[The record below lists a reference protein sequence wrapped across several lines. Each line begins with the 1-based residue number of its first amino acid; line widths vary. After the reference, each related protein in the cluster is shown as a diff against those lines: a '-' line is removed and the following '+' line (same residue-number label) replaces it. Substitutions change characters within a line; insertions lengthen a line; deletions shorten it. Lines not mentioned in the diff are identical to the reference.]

1 MKIILKIYNSNRIG
15 NLSTIPIEIPHTK
28 IAINILKKII
38 YKRLNIKPSFQRL
51 TYKLYNQII
60 IILPDE
66 YLLSFFK
73 INNYSTIYLE
83 NLENLHIKKFA
94 NIRNPISIKYMDKLG
109 YFSPVSKKCHSSH
122 NLTIYKAKS
131 SSPYSDSDKNLKNLS
146 DDGRTIAHNNKNNDE
161 SDDED
166 YQDYELV
173 LSNEKEEN
181 FNNNNNNIDIKNNE
195 SGYLN

>member
-28 IAINILKKII
+28 ITINILKKII

-83 NLENLHIKKFA
+83 NLENLHIKKVA
-94 NIRNPISIKYMDKLG
+94 NIRCPISIKYMDKLG

-122 NLTIYKAKS
+122 NLKIYKAKS

-181 FNNNNNNIDIKNNE
+181 FNNNK
-195 SGYLN
+195 